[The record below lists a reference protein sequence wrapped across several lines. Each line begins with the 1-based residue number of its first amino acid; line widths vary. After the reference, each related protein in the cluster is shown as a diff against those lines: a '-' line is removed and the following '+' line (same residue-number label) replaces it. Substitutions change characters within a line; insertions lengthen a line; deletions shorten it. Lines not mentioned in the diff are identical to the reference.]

1 MMNDGQG
8 ILLPT
13 STLSE
18 PWFMALA
25 AFVAINTI
33 VYMGLTLSKLFPWP
47 SPIHPDRIR
56 QALGIRT
63 ALDEGVLEPV
73 EPSIPDDN
81 PSEFGSIDTA
91 KALAWL
97 GGVMLVVGAASTF
110 FGDKDPSDLM
120 GMGVGL
126 ALLGGGQILIR
137 TKTPAWA
144 TSWIWTGI
152 ASAISIA
159 TALDTSLTQVERFGF
174 ILVIVTISGLFSLTW
189 TSLVT
194 LSAFA
199 FGSYVAVAIELTGG
213 LSPEVLAPMFGAM
226 AAAAMSLGIRRR
238 SLGVISQVDRLS
250 QQLGGAD
257 VLTGVLTR
265 QGVLT
270 LLPTVLRS
278 AERANQG
285 VYAIIIDVDNLAA
298 ANRDYGTGYGDDLL
312 RAVAAA
318 VRSSARDADL
328 LGRWGGDEFI
338 LTGAGA
344 MDSIY
349 ALTTRIEKN
358 IGALTVSLGKAPL
371 SVSIGS
377 AIGDPKED
385 FSALVARALADP
397 SLTGAVDAET
407 AEEIVEEMVEEA

>member
-47 SPIHPDRIR
+47 SPIHPDRVR
-56 QALGIRT
+56 RALGLQT
-63 ALDEGVLEPV
+63 ALDEDVLEPV
-73 EPSIPDDN
+73 QPNIPDDS
-81 PSEFGSIDTA
+81 PTAYGAIDTA

-126 ALLGGGQILIR
+126 VLLAGGQILVR

-144 TSWIWTGI
+144 TSWIWAGI
-152 ASAISIA
+152 GSAVSIA

-174 ILVIVTISGLFSLTW
+174 ILVIITISGAFCLTW
-189 TSLVT
+189 TSL
-194 LSAFA
+194 LAMSAFA
-199 FGSYVAVAIELTGG
+199 FAAYVTVAIELTGG
-213 LSPEVLAPMFGAM
+213 LSPEVLAPMVAAI
-226 AAAAMSLGIRRR
+226 AAAAMTLGIRRR
-238 SLGVISQVDRLS
+238 SLAIISDVDRLS
-250 QQLGGAD
+250 NQLGGAD

-265 QGVLT
+265 QGVMT
-270 LLPTVLRS
+270 LLPTVLRA

-285 VYAIIIDVDNLAA
+285 VYAIIVDVDNLAD
-298 ANRDYGTGYGDDLL
+298 ANRDYGTGYGDDIL

-318 VRSSARDADL
+318 VRASARDADL

-349 ALTTRIEKN
+349 VLTTRIEKN
-358 IGALTVSLGKAPL
+358 IGALTVSLGKSPL
-371 SVSIGS
+371 TVTIGS

-385 FSALVARALADP
+385 FSKLVARALNDP
-397 SLTGAVDAET
+397 VLEGVVDAED
-407 AEEIVEEMVEEA
+407 AEEILEEMVEGA

>member
-47 SPIHPDRIR
+47 SPIHPDRVR
-56 QALGIRT
+56 RALGLQT
-63 ALDEGVLEPV
+63 ALDEDVLEPV
-73 EPSIPDDN
+73 QPNIPDDS
-81 PSEFGSIDTA
+81 PTAYGAIDTA

-126 ALLGGGQILIR
+126 VLLAGGQILVR

-144 TSWIWTGI
+144 TSWIWAGI
-152 ASAISIA
+152 GSAVSIA

-174 ILVIVTISGLFSLTW
+174 ILVIITISGAFCLTW
-189 TSLVT
+189 TSL
-194 LSAFA
+194 LAMSAFA
-199 FGSYVAVAIELTGG
+199 FAAYVTVAIELTGG
-213 LSPEVLAPMFGAM
+213 LSPEVLAPMVAAI
-226 AAAAMSLGIRRR
+226 AAAAMTLGIRRR
-238 SLGVISQVDRLS
+238 SLAIISDVDRLS
-250 QQLGGAD
+250 NQLGGAD

-265 QGVLT
+265 QGVMT
-270 LLPTVLRS
+270 LLPTVLRA

-285 VYAIIIDVDNLAA
+285 VYAIIVDVDNLAD
-298 ANRDYGTGYGDDLL
+298 ANRDYGTGYGDDIL

-318 VRSSARDADL
+318 VRASARDADL

-349 ALTTRIEKN
+349 VLTTRIEKN
-358 IGALTVSLGKAPL
+358 IGALTVSLGKSPL
-371 SVSIGS
+371 TVTIGS

-385 FSALVARALADP
+385 FSKLVARALNDP
-397 SLTGAVDAET
+397 VLGGVVDAED
-407 AEEIVEEMVEEA
+407 AEEILEEMVEGA

>member
-1 MMNDGQG
+1 MS
-8 ILLPT
+8 IFPS

-47 SPIHPDRIR
+47 SPIHPDRVR
-56 QALGIRT
+56 RALGIRT

-73 EPSIPDDN
+73 EPTIPDESTAD
-81 PSEFGSIDTA
+81 FGAVDGA

-97 GGVMLVVGAASTF
+97 GGIMLAVGAASTF
-110 FGDKDPSDLM
+110 FGDKTPSDLL

-126 ALLGGGQILIR
+126 AILAGGQILAR
-137 TKTPAWA
+137 TKLPAWA
-144 TSWIWTGI
+144 TAWIWTAV
-152 ASAISIA
+152 ASLICVA
-159 TALDTSLTQVERFGF
+159 TALDTSLTDVERYGF
-174 ILVIVTISGLFSLTW
+174 ILVIVAISGLFSLTW
-189 TSLVT
+189 TSFLA

-199 FGSYVAVAIELTGG
+199 FGSYTAVAVELTGG
-213 LSPEVLAPMFGAM
+213 LTPESMAPMVAAIAAGSM
-226 AAAAMSLGIRRR
+226 ALGIRRR
-238 SLGVISQVDRLS
+238 SLALISEVDRLS
-250 QQLGGAD
+250 HQLGGAD

-270 LLPTVLRS
+270 LLPTVLRA

-285 VYAIIIDVDNLAA
+285 VYAIIVDIDNLSA

-318 VRSSARDADL
+318 VRASARDADL

-344 MDSIY
+344 MESIY

-358 IGALTVSLGKAPL
+358 VAALTVSLGKPPL
-371 SVSIGS
+371 TVTIGS

-385 FSALVARALADP
+385 FSQLVARALADP
-397 SLTGAVDAET
+397 ILEGAVDPVPAP
-407 AEEIVEEMVEEA
+407 EIVDELNLESE

>member
-47 SPIHPDRIR
+47 SPIHPDRVR
-56 QALGIRT
+56 RALGLQT
-63 ALDEGVLEPV
+63 ALDEDVLEPV
-73 EPSIPDDN
+73 QPNIPDDS
-81 PSEFGSIDTA
+81 PTAYGAIDTA

-126 ALLGGGQILIR
+126 VLLAGGQILVR

-144 TSWIWTGI
+144 TSWIWAGI
-152 ASAISIA
+152 GSAVSIA

-174 ILVIVTISGLFSLTW
+174 ILVIITISGAFCLTW
-189 TSLVT
+189 TSL
-194 LSAFA
+194 LAMSAFA
-199 FGSYVAVAIELTGG
+199 FAAYVTVAIELTGG
-213 LSPEVLAPMFGAM
+213 LSPEVLAPMVAAI
-226 AAAAMSLGIRRR
+226 AAAAMTLGIRRR
-238 SLGVISQVDRLS
+238 SLAIISDVDRLS
-250 QQLGGAD
+250 NQLGGAD

-265 QGVLT
+265 QGVMT
-270 LLPTVLRS
+270 LLPTVLRA

-285 VYAIIIDVDNLAA
+285 VYAIIVDVDNLAD
-298 ANRDYGTGYGDDLL
+298 ANRDYGTGYGDDIL

-318 VRSSARDADL
+318 VRASARDADL

-349 ALTTRIEKN
+349 VLTTRIEKN
-358 IGALTVSLGKAPL
+358 IGALTVSLGKSPL
-371 SVSIGS
+371 TVTIGS

-385 FSALVARALADP
+385 FSKLVARALNDP
-397 SLTGAVDAET
+397 VLEGVVDAED
-407 AEEIVEEMVEEA
+407 AEEILEEMVEGE

>member
-8 ILLPT
+8 IFLPT

-73 EPSIPDDN
+73 APNIPGES
-81 PSEFGSIDTA
+81 PSEFGAIDTA

-97 GGVMLVVGAASTF
+97 GGVMLAVGAASTF

-126 ALLGGGQILIR
+126 ALLAGGQVLVR

-144 TSWIWTGI
+144 TSWIWTGT
-152 ASAISIA
+152 ASLISIA

-174 ILVIVTISGLFSLTW
+174 ILVIVTISGMFSLTW
-189 TSLVT
+189 TSLLA

-199 FGSYVAVAIELTGG
+199 FASYVTVAIELTGG
-213 LSPEVLAPMFGAM
+213 LSPEVLAPMVGAI

-238 SLGVISQVDRLS
+238 SLAIISQVDRLS
-250 QQLGGAD
+250 NQLGGAD

-270 LLPTVLRS
+270 LLPTVLRA

-285 VYAIIIDVDNLAA
+285 VYAIIIDVDNLSD

-312 RAVAAA
+312 RSVAAA

-349 ALTTRIEKN
+349 ALTARIEKN
-358 IGALTVSLGKAPL
+358 IGALTVSLGKSPL
-371 SVSIGS
+371 TVSIGS

-385 FSALVARALADP
+385 FSLLVSRALADP
-397 SLTGAVDAET
+397 VLTGSVDLES
-407 AEEIVEEMVEEA
+407 AEEIIEEMVEEA